1 MPCECVDCIGTPV
14 IRAKYGQAAVWAKSD
29 RPTDSFDCNRW
40 RAKVPQG
47 CAVLKPERIDWRF
60 PPSRSRELVDALTRA
75 GKSVSYANI
84 ESPHGHDAFLLPEP
98 RYQALFS
105 AFMGRVAREQ
115 HIDAAGAE
123 EIR

>member
-1 MPCECVDCIGTPV
+1 MSLLIV
-14 IRAKYGQAAVWAKSD
+14 
-29 RPTDSFDCNRW
+29 SFTT
-40 RAKVPQG
+40 
-47 CAVLKPERIDWRF
+47 DWRF

-123 EIR
+123 ETR